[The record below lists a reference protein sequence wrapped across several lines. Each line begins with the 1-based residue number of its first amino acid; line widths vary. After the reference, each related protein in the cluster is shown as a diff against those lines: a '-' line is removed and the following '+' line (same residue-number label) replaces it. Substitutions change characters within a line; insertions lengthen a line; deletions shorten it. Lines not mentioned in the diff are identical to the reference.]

1 MTFSVSGQFGLYPV
15 WIFCVKVWKMVFSF
29 TVDSVPIIRELV
41 NLGVASLN
49 LTLSISLSLIVIA
62 LGWIR

>member
-1 MTFSVSGQFGLYPV
+1 MILF
-15 WIFCVKVWKMVFSF
+15 F
-29 TVDSVPIIRELV
+29 TVDNVPIIRELV

-49 LTLSISLSLIVIA
+49 LTLSISLTLTVIA